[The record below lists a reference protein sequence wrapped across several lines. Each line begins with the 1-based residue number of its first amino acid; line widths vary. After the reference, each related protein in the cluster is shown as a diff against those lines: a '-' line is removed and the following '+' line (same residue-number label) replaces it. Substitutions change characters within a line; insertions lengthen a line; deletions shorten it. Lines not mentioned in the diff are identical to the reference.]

1 MQSNLEDQ
9 AIKSAL
15 AGNWTQ
21 AIEINQQILSDTPDH
36 IPTLNRL
43 ARALAQTG
51 NTNGAIALYQQVLV
65 IDKYN
70 PIAQKQCSLLKKSPC
85 FPQEA
90 VKITMTDFV
99 EEPGKTKTYDL
110 VRLGDAKLLS
120 SLQPGQ
126 EVKLVVKNH
135 WILITSSSGSHI
147 GCLPDDISFM
157 LKQKLSGGTQFEAV
171 IRAANIKHV
180 AVFIREIRL

>member
-85 FPQEA
+85 FPR
-90 VKITMTDFV
+90 K
-99 EEPGKTKTYDL
+99 PSK
-110 VRLGDAKLLS
+110 
-120 SLQPGQ
+120 
-126 EVKLVVKNH
+126 
-135 WILITSSSGSHI
+135 
-147 GCLPDDISFM
+147 
-157 LKQKLSGGTQFEAV
+157 
-171 IRAANIKHV
+171 
-180 AVFIREIRL
+180 